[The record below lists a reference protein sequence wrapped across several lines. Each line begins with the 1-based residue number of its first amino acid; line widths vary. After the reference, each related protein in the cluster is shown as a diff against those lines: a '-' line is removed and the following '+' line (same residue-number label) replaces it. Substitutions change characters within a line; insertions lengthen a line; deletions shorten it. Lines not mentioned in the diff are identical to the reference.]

1 MTIGERIK
9 AARKLASVTQEEL
22 AAHIGYTSQH
32 ISNIECGVYKPSS
45 RTIAAINRAL
55 HSAYQVRGIMKYTH
69 HELLHEL
76 EDGTKVLWNRIQ
88 GKSVEDHAS
97 QCLRPL
103 TESEALESA
112 QIDEDDAFAAECEKD
127 KAASLAQT
135 ELW

>member
-55 HSAYQVRGIMKYTH
+55 NTQ
-69 HELLHEL
+69 L
-76 EDGTKVLWNRIQ
+76 TK
-88 GKSVEDHAS
+88 
-97 QCLRPL
+97 
-103 TESEALESA
+103 
-112 QIDEDDAFAAECEKD
+112 
-127 KAASLAQT
+127 
-135 ELW
+135 